1 MRQEKVAVI
10 LDARLAL
17 DERHREVAEL
27 TEDIGHHADK
37 NQHEVVRRIAEPC
50 LADNAEQHQRKRAA
64 DGPADRAR
72 PGLVRAD
79 VRRHLALAEPHA
91 KIHRQRI
98 AHKRDA
104 ERREHID
111 LAKLPVHT
119 QQENAAVHR
128 WEHDAADDGH
138 RHIVER
144 ERFFLSIRDNRE
156 EEGHHH
162 KDPAEDRNGR
172 NRKIVCAAHLF
183 LKEPYL
189 LHDDRCDKS
198 PVEIRWDV
206 LPCRV
211 QQLIGRD
218 ARDAANDE
226 HRRPCGAGKQ
236 HGEQRRQADDNH
248 QPSLFHFCF
257 SCFSPP
263 KRRSRC

>member
-1 MRQEKVAVI
+1 M
-10 LDARLAL
+10 
-17 DERHREVAEL
+17 
-27 TEDIGHHADK
+27 
-37 NQHEVVRRIAEPC
+37 
-50 LADNAEQHQRKRAA
+50 
-64 DGPADRAR
+64 GPPMAPA

-79 VRRHLALAEPHA
+79 VRRHLALAEPHT
-91 KIHRQRI
+91 KVHRECI
-98 AHKRDA
+98 ARKRDA

-119 QQENAAVHR
+119 QQEDAAVHR
-128 WEHDAADDGH
+128 RKHNATYDGH

-144 ERFFLSIRDNRE
+144 KRFFLSVRDNRKE
-156 EEGHHH
+156 ERHHH
-162 KDPAEDRNGR
+162 KNPAEDRNGR

-206 LPCRV
+206 LSRRV

-218 ARDAANDE
+218 ARDAADDE

-236 HGEQRRQADDNH
+236 NGEQRRQSNDHH